1 VALVTV
7 CHCCGG
13 SARRGLECSKATEF
27 PKPALLQ
34 LVLVFNGA
42 ERRIVVCTGG
52 CSTARVLQCVQR
64 QLVVLIDSCG
74 CCS

>member
-1 VALVTV
+1 MA
-7 CHCCGG
+7 
-13 SARRGLECSKATEF
+13 CSKATEF

-42 ERRIVVCTGG
+42 ENRMVVCTGG
-52 CSTARVLQCVQR
+52 CSTARVPQCVQG
-64 QLVVLIDSCG
+64 QLIVLIDSCG